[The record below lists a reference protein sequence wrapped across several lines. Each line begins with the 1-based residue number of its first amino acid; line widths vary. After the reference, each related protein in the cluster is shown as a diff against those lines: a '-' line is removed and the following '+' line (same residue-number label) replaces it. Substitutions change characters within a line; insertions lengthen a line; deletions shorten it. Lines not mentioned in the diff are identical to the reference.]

1 MDLLVICTQMLCF
14 PFYPCTI
21 SSNFMLM
28 SSEAISSCRDFVF
41 LPVTFCQTAMPAIG
55 FVSAAVALLPNVLNS
70 MASSFEAVERITNVV
85 PQACLDLLIAVE
97 KLFSEIVYWI
107 K

>member
-1 MDLLVICTQMLCF
+1 MLCL
-14 PFYPCTI
+14 PFWPCTI

-28 SSEAISSCRDFVF
+28 TTEAVSSCRDFIF
-41 LPVTFCQTAMPAIG
+41 LPVTFCQVSMPAIN
-55 FVSAAVALLPNVLNS
+55 FISSIVALLPNVLNS
-70 MASSFEAVERITNVV
+70 VAESFLAVEKITSVA

-97 KLFSEIVYWI
+97 KLFSELIYWL